1 MGARPHRLA
10 AFFRL
15 IQSPSRTLYVYPCAP
30 WTLDSVNRG
39 INLPS
44 SVGVDAPY

>member
-1 MGARPHRLA
+1 MGARSYRLVA
-10 AFFRL
+10 ILRF